1 MAIFAMIEEEWNNAE
16 IEKFT
21 VAEQITT
28 SWDIHG
34 DETLDDTELR
44 EF

>member
-1 MAIFAMIEEEWNNAE
+1 MRKLYESPSAE

-34 DETLDDTELR
+34 DNTVNDTGMR

>member
-1 MAIFAMIEEEWNNAE
+1 MKKLYESPLAE

-21 VAEQITT
+21 VAEKITT

>member
-1 MAIFAMIEEEWNNAE
+1 MKKLYESPSAE
-16 IEKFT
+16 IEKFNI
-21 VAEQITT
+21 AEQITT

-34 DETLDDTELR
+34 DDTVNDTGFR

>member
-1 MAIFAMIEEEWNNAE
+1 MRKLYESPSAE

-34 DETLDDTELR
+34 DNTVDDTGMR